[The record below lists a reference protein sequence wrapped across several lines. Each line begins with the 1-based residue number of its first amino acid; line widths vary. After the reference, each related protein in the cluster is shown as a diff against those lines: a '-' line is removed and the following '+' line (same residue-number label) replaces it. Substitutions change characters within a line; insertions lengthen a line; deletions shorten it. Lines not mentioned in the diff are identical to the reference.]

1 MLNVL
6 LIWSC
11 ILLFLKGLLHGY
23 LGDVG
28 GALTQCS
35 VAWLSFVLFNLLFH
49 MENTHNG

>member
-6 LIWSC
+6 CIWSC

-28 GALTQCS
+28 GAVAQCS
-35 VAWLSFVLFNLLFH
+35 VAWLSLILFNLLIH
-49 MENTHNG
+49 LEKTNG